1 MQTTH
6 GTNECNV
13 QANVWTR
20 RHDSRSVFVY
30 LAHQQTELDA
40 VMQRHLVVA
49 RLTVYRMPSD
59 ATPKI
64 ANHRRCLVNANQMH
78 CQVDKIALTHNLH
91 KNKWYDEVSI
101 CFIHI
106 METNNIVCQLE
117 ESIKLCLAV
126 VYMNAFC
133 LQPWINSVH
142 IGFFSQWVFVTAII
156 SQLV

>member
-13 QANVWTR
+13 QANVCTR

-49 RLTVYRMPSD
+49 RLTVNRMASD

-78 CQVDKIALTHNLH
+78 CQVDKIALNIHSHTTYT
-91 KNKWYDEVSI
+91 KTIDMMKYPFVSY
-101 CFIHI
+101 
-106 METNNIVCQLE
+106 TSWKQ
-117 ESIKLCLAV
+117 
-126 VYMNAFC
+126 
-133 LQPWINSVH
+133 
-142 IGFFSQWVFVTAII
+142 II
-156 SQLV
+156 